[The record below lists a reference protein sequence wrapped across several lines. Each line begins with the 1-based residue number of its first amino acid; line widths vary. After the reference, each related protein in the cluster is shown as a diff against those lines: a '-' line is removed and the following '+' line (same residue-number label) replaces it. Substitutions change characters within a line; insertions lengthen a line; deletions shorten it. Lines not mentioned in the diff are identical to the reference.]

1 VSERSEA
8 NVPTGQP
15 NDPEAKTVGSDP
27 SKRWRGGKGAAHR
40 IEERVNCCYAYILE
54 GGTKR
59 QICQKLID
67 RFNISLPTAFNDYR
81 RAMDYLKEEQTE
93 TRAEILNQLQAL
105 RLAAANKAIKKG
117 QLMAATTL
125 LSQLGAAVG
134 EGNEYQAAEE
144 IKLSIEI
151 EKEK

>member
-1 VSERSEA
+1 M
-8 NVPTGQP
+8 PTGTP
-15 NDPEAKTVGSDP
+15 KDP
-27 SKRWRGGKGAAHR
+27 SSKNLGNDEGKRWRGGRGPDHR
-40 IEERVNCCYAYILE
+40 IEERANYAYNEILN

-59 QICQKLID
+59 QICQRVVNKYG
-67 RFNISLPTAFNDYR
+67 ISLPTAFKDYA
-81 RAMDYLKEEQTE
+81 RAMKLLKEEQTE
-93 TRAEILNQLQAL
+93 TRQEILNQLQAL

-125 LSQLGAAVG
+125 LSQLGAAIG

>member
-1 VSERSEA
+1 M
-8 NVPTGQP
+8 
-15 NDPEAKTVGSDP
+15 GS
-27 SKRWRGGKGAAHR
+27 
-40 IEERVNCCYAYILE
+40 EERHQAAQGIDEIIKQLVGYVF
-54 GGTKR
+54 
-59 QICQKLID
+59 ID
-67 RFNISLPTAFNDYR
+67 RFNISLPTAFADYK
-81 RAMDYLKEEQTE
+81 RAMEYLKEEQTE
-93 TRAEILNQLQAL
+93 TRGEILNQLQAL

>member
-1 VSERSEA
+1 M
-8 NVPTGQP
+8 PTGQP
-15 NDPEAKTVGSDP
+15 VDPDAKTVGSDP
-27 SKRWRGGKGAAHR
+27 SKRWRGGKGASHR
-40 IEERVNCCYAYILE
+40 IEERANACYAYILE

-67 RFNISLPTAFNDYR
+67 RFNISLPTAFADYK
-81 RAMDYLKEEQTE
+81 RAMEYLKEEQTE
-93 TRAEILNQLQAL
+93 TRQEILNQLQAL
-105 RLAAANKAIKKG
+105 RLAIAAKAVKKG
-117 QLMAATTL
+117 QLMSAVNI

>member
-1 VSERSEA
+1 MELLR
-8 NVPTGQP
+8 
-15 NDPEAKTVGSDP
+15 
-27 SKRWRGGKGAAHR
+27 
-40 IEERVNCCYAYILE
+40 
-54 GGTKR
+54 
-59 QICQKLID
+59 
-67 RFNISLPTAFNDYR
+67 
-81 RAMDYLKEEQTE
+81 EEQSE
-93 TRAEILNQLQAL
+93 TRVDILNQLSAL
-105 RLAAANKAIKKG
+105 RLAAVKKALSKG